1 MAGNVSEW
9 VQDVYRPLS
18 FQDVNDFNPFRGN
31 LYTTILRDENGN
43 PLPKD
48 SLGRLPMSI
57 DTFTFANS
65 DKRGVNDQEDDYMYG
80 ERSLISDES
89 RVYKGGSWT
98 DRASWLTTGSRLSLA
113 QISDTEPSSEG

>member
-1 MAGNVSEW
+1 MSKFKRERSDNKSISVYGNVDFISTAPTKSYPSNDYGLYDMAGNVSEW

-57 DTFTFANS
+57 DTFNFDNP
-65 DKRGVNDQEDDYMYG
+65 DKRGVNDPEEDYM
-80 ERSLISDES
+80 
-89 RVYKGGSWT
+89 
-98 DRASWLTTGSRLSLA
+98 
-113 QISDTEPSSEG
+113 